1 MDPLQRRKL
10 ILRIVLGVLIVLL
23 MGWCWTAVARG
34 VRVARTL
41 YRLGE
46 NANRLEAVDTLPP
59 SRSRVELDGTTVA
72 TIRSTAHLRA
82 ADAQE
87 HYDSSAS
94 TRWESFLSPLLRDST
109 RLRDRTGGGFKG
121 QQVDQV
127 EGIEGAVDVLTGRAA
142 ANLYAAEFVAG
153 ADTARLAHDA
163 SLYATADSTAPIVL
177 RLHRTERPS
186 GPPRGTLLMA
196 YPSTAVPVY

>member
-1 MDPLQRRKL
+1 MDQLQRRKL
-10 ILRIVLGVLIVLL
+10 ILRIVLGLLIVIL
-23 MGWCWTAVARG
+23 MGWCWTAVTRG
-34 VRVARTL
+34 IRVARTL

-59 SRSRVELDGTTVA
+59 PASRVELDGSTVA

-109 RLRDRTGGGFKG
+109 RFRTKGGFKG

-127 EGIEGAVDVLTGRAA
+127 EGIEGAVGVLTGRAA
-142 ANLYAAEFVAG
+142 ANLYAAEFAAG

-177 RLHRTERPS
+177 RLHRTQRPS
-186 GPPRGTLLMA
+186 GPPRGMLLMA

>member
-1 MDPLQRRKL
+1 MDQLQRRKL
-10 ILRIVLGVLIVLL
+10 ILRIVLGLLIVIL

-34 VRVARTL
+34 IRVARTL

-59 SRSRVELDGTTVA
+59 PASRVELDGSTVA

-109 RLRDRTGGGFKG
+109 RFRTKGGFKG

-127 EGIEGAVDVLTGRAA
+127 EGIEGAVGVLTGRAA
-142 ANLYAAEFVAG
+142 ANLYAAEFAAG

-186 GPPRGTLLMA
+186 GPPRGMLLMA